1 MTPPVGVIDA
11 PLGLY
16 LHVPFCG
23 TICAY
28 CNFNRGLYEESL
40 KTRYVTA
47 VVREIER
54 CEVGENADTIY
65 FGGGTPSLLT
75 PIEVGRMID
84 TCRRVFQMSDV
95 SEVTLEI
102 NPEDAVPE
110 RLDGYREVG
119 VNRLSFGVQSFSDE
133 ELCRLGRNHSADQAR
148 EAVIQARR
156 SGFNNVSIDLMLW
169 LPQQTVTQTRE
180 SVDALLALRTEHASL
195 YLLELYPNAP
205 LREIMARQAWSLA
218 PDDDAVE
225 MYLNAFDQLEAAG
238 YKRYEL
244 SNAALPGCQSR
255 HNLKY
260 WSDGEW
266 LGFGCGAHSTRRGKR
281 WHNISSTADYVD
293 LIESG
298 GDPVAGYRVLNV
310 DQRVEEALFT
320 GLHLTEGV
328 DLKSIRQQYG
338 VDVWKRYGED
348 LSSHLQAGLVSWDI
362 NRLRLT
368 RRGTLLANEVMGV
381 FV

>member
-1 MTPPVGVIDA
+1 MTSLTNATDA

-16 LHVPFCG
+16 LHVPFCSA
-23 TICAY
+23 ICAY

-47 VVREIER
+47 VIREIER
-54 CEVGENADTIY
+54 CGARENADTIY

-84 TCRRVFQMSDV
+84 ACRRVFQMSDV

-102 NPEDAVPE
+102 NPEDAIPA

-133 ELCRLGRNHSADQAR
+133 ELCRLGRNHSAAQAC
-148 EAVIQARR
+148 EAVRQARR
-156 SGFNNVSIDLMLW
+156 SGFDNVSVDLMLW
-169 LPQQTVTQTRE
+169 LAQQTVTQARE
-180 SVDALLALRTEHASL
+180 SIDSLLTLRPEHASL

-225 MYLNAFDQLEAAG
+225 MYLSAFDQLEAAG
-238 YKRYEL
+238 YERYEL
-244 SNAALPGCQSR
+244 SNVALQGYQSR

-260 WSDGEW
+260 WIDGEW
-266 LGFGCGAHSTRRGKR
+266 LGFGCGAHSTRGGRR
-281 WHNISSTADYVD
+281 WHNISGTADYVD
-293 LIESG
+293 LVESG
-298 GDPVAGYRVLNV
+298 GDLVAGYRVLNV

-320 GLHLTEGV
+320 GLRLTEGV

-338 VDVWKRYGED
+338 VDVWRRYGDD
-348 LSSHLQAGLVSWDI
+348 LSSHLQAGLVSRDI

>member
-1 MTPPVGVIDA
+1 MTSLVDAIDA

-16 LHVPFCG
+16 LHVPFCSA
-23 TICAY
+23 ICAY

-47 VVREIER
+47 VIKEIER
-54 CEVGENADTIY
+54 CGAGEKADTIY

-84 TCRRVFQMSDV
+84 ACRRAFQISDV

-102 NPEDAVPE
+102 NPEDAVSA

-119 VNRLSFGVQSFSDE
+119 VNRLSFGVQSFSNE
-133 ELCRLGRNHSADQAR
+133 ELCRLGRNHSAVQAC

-156 SGFNNVSIDLMLW
+156 SGFDNVSIDLMLW
-169 LPQQTVTQTRE
+169 LPQQTVTQARE
-180 SVDALLALRTEHASL
+180 SIDELLVLRPEHASL

-238 YKRYEL
+238 YERYEL
-244 SNAALPGCQSR
+244 SNVALQGYQSR

-260 WSDGEW
+260 WIDGEW
-266 LGFGCGAHSTRRGKR
+266 LGFGCGAHSTRGGRR

-293 LIESG
+293 LVESG
-298 GDPVAGYRVLNV
+298 GDLVAGYRVLNV

-320 GLHLTEGV
+320 GLRLTEGV

-338 VDVWKRYGED
+338 VDVWKRYGND
-348 LSSHLQAGLVSWDI
+348 LSSHLQAGLVSHDV

>member
-281 WHNISSTADYVD
+281 WHNISITADYVD

>member
-1 MTPPVGVIDA
+1 MTPLVGVIDA

-23 TICAY
+23 AICAY

-54 CEVGENADTIY
+54 CGVGENADTIY

-169 LPQQTVTQTRE
+169 LPQQTVIQARE
-180 SVDALLALRTEHASL
+180 SIDALLALRTEHASL

-238 YKRYEL
+238 YERYEL

-266 LGFGCGAHSTRRGKR
+266 LGFGCGAHSTRGGRR
-281 WHNISSTADYVD
+281 WHNISSTADYID

-298 GDPVAGYRVLNV
+298 GDLVAGYRVLSI

-320 GLHLTEGV
+320 GLHLIEGV
-328 DLKSIRQQYG
+328 DLKSIHQQYG

-348 LSSHLQAGLVSWDI
+348 LSGHLQAGLVSRDI
-362 NRLRLT
+362 DRLRLT